1 MYLRDPSTTAY
12 HTLRYPLSTFS
23 KNNRVHSNDE
33 AIIYLSIDDDFASLI
48 GGLFTDYVNF
58 SGEFVG
64 KKRRM
69 MRSIS
74 SIDVGVR

>member
-1 MYLRDPSTTAY
+1 MYLRDPPTTAY

-33 AIIYLSIDDDFASLI
+33 DIYLSIDDDFASLI

-64 KKRRM
+64 KKKRT